1 MIDILP
7 QSSSINKQNETEIIP
22 NIHQLAD
29 LIQNEPILGMNK
41 KNYFLK
47 NFLDR

>member
-7 QSSSINKQNETEIIP
+7 QSSSTNKQNKTEIIP
-22 NIHQLAD
+22 NIRQLAD
-29 LIQNEPILGMNK
+29 LTKNEPILGMNK
-41 KNYFLK
+41 KKLSFE